1 MAGHELSI
9 LIPAYNEAAGIRTVV
24 EGVLR
29 HQPGAE
35 VIVCDDGSS
44 DTTSSELVGLPVRIV
59 RHRVNRG
66 YGAAWKSLARRSTGR
81 TIVYFDGDGQF
92 DPADI
97 ARILTVFH
105 SGEHDMVSAA
115 RTSGPGQPL
124 GRRPGKWVLRRFANW
139 FARTRIPDVNCG
151 LRAFDRRSFQ
161 PYLAILPDGFSCS
174 TTSLLAYLATG
185 RDVAFVD
192 IAVHRRIGSSSV
204 RILRDGFGTLMLIL
218 RLTTLLSPMRVF
230 MPTSLLLL
238 TTGVAYSV
246 WEAVARGL
254 GVPVLG
260 ATLVIN
266 GLLVFL
272 FGLLSDQV
280 SALRLERLQLRPV
293 ESHEGDGG
301 DEPDGSSPRTSV

>member
-1 MAGHELSI
+1 MTERQLSI
-9 LIPAYNEAAGIRTVV
+9 LIPAYNEAAGIRSVV

-29 HQPGAE
+29 CQPDAE
-35 VIVCDDGSS
+35 IIVCDDGSS
-44 DTTSSELVGLPVRIV
+44 DGTSSELIGLPVRIV
-59 RHRVNRG
+59 RHQVNRG
-66 YGAAWKSLARRSTGR
+66 YGAAWKTLAGRATGR

-97 ARILTVFH
+97 ARILTAFS
-105 SGEHDMVSAA
+105 SGDHDMVSAA
-115 RTSGPGQPL
+115 RTSGPGRPL
-124 GRRPGKWVLRRFANW
+124 RRRPGKWVLRRFANW

-151 LRAFDRRSFQ
+151 LRAFDRRSFH

-185 RDVAFVD
+185 RDVAYVD
-192 IAVHRRIGSSSV
+192 IEVRRRIGSSSV

-230 MPTSLLLL
+230 LPASLLLM
-238 TTGVAYSV
+238 TTGVLYSV
-246 WEAVARGL
+246 WEALARGL

-272 FGLLSDQV
+272 FGLMSDQI
-280 SALRLERLQLRPV
+280 SALRLERLQLRPI
-293 ESHEGDGG
+293 ESHEGAPADRAAGAT
-301 DEPDGSSPRTSV
+301 PRTPI